1 MSPVLRRLIWLTLFA
16 IGMAHVEASLVV
28 HLRSLYYPEN
38 PLQLF
43 PLSILSPRDLGIE
56 LSRELATIL
65 MILSVAFLAEKGCI
79 RIFAAFVY
87 VFGLWDLFYYL
98 WLKLMQGWPASWW
111 EWDVL
116 FLIPWP
122 WLGPWIT
129 AAFIALLF
137 VVWGAWIMRSTRQYR
152 FTPISVLGFIFGCLF
167 CLYAFLL
174 PAAPLL
180 VEGEAAFQHYMPDGF
195 SWGWYL
201 IGYLLMAN
209 ALRQMALNYRS

>member
-1 MSPVLRRLIWLTLFA
+1 MLRRLIWLTIFA

-28 HLRSLYYPEN
+28 HLRSLYYPDN
-38 PLQLF
+38 PLILF
-43 PLSILSPRDLGIE
+43 PLSLLSPRDLVIE

-65 MILSVAFLAEKGCI
+65 MILSVAFLAEKGSV

-87 VFGLWDLFYYL
+87 VFGLWDIFYYL
-98 WLKLMQGWPASWW
+98 WLKLMMGWPVSWL

-129 AAFIALLF
+129 PAFIALLF
-137 VVWGAWIMRSTRQYR
+137 VAWGAWIMRSSRHYR
-152 FTPISVLGFIFGCLF
+152 FTPVSVLGFIFGSLL

-174 PAAPLL
+174 PAFPLL
-180 VEGEAAFQHYMPDGF
+180 EGGDAAFRQYQPGIF
-195 SWGWYL
+195 PWGWYL
-201 IGYLLMAN
+201 AGYLVMAN
-209 ALRQMALNYRS
+209 ALRQMALSYRS